1 MPGLKACIEMMYF
14 DSVCQISTLAK
25 PGVSPLDKAMAKMT
39 RKPQHVA
46 NVRPDVPYI
55 LFFCLIF
62 ATVTYHRTKAWHLI
76 P

>member
-55 LFFCLIF
+55 LFFVSFLQRFHIIGLKHG
-62 ATVTYHRTKAWHLI
+62 T
-76 P
+76 